1 VSNGRSNLLIFRN
14 AFCRSVEELGIDGMA
29 EMYQE
34 LAKAGVAGYHFV
46 SNSPNELQQV
56 IGKPP
61 PKLLGSVENFVLTS
75 GLAESFFRHHGFPDG
90 YSLMVCTFVSFKL
103 PS

>member
-1 VSNGRSNLLIFRN
+1 
-14 AFCRSVEELGIDGMA
+14 VEELGIDGMA

-61 PKLLGSVENFVLTS
+61 LKLLGSVENVVLTS
-75 GLAESFFRHHGFPDG
+75 VWQSRSSIIMVSPMDIPSWYVPSCLSSFRPDA
-90 YSLMVCTFVSFKL
+90 L
-103 PS
+103 P